1 MIIDYFIT
9 LSYLSLLFFSL
20 KLLHYLKQ
28 TMFTTLGEEVRFDEN
43 GDPIASYDLM
53 NWQKTQDG
61 SLHLMKVGYYDDS
74 LAQDLFINES
84 AVQWHKGFQV
94 CQLSSMSK
102 CFALQITIMYSYLL
116 LKVHFNIFGSTM
128 MI

>member
-94 CQLSSMSK
+94 CQLSSVSK
-102 CFALQITIMYSYLL
+102 CFALQITIMYSSLL
-116 LKVHFNIFGSTM
+116 LISTFQYFTFSF
-128 MI
+128 